1 MKLIMESWRK
11 YSKEVIEEKF
21 KGSKY
26 ATSRAAGLNP
36 TIKGREDP
44 RGRGEMG
51 PTDIVSK
58 AILDMLS
65 VYSQPDQN
73 KRMPGPGQDHLV
85 TSANLFGSAFRS
97 RLLMGPDY
105 TTTQTDYR
113 SYKGVEN
120 NPISQEAMES
130 TLNYRPGEAA
140 KFDFFDFVLLVMEKQ
155 KLLRST
161 KRGDTPTNSKW
172 KMTAMG
178 VRKFKDLFD
187 KEKEAYGDPNTSPD
201 FKGVRQLGRSYTG
214 DHVATDRQLSKPG
227 QISKTFERTRFE
239 E

>member
-1 MKLIMESWRK
+1 MESWRK
-11 YSKEVIEEKF
+11 YSKEVIEEKY
-21 KGSKY
+21 KDSEY
-26 ATSRAAGLNP
+26 AMSRAAGLNP

-65 VYSQPDQN
+65 VYSQPNQN
-73 KRMPGPGQDHLV
+73 KRIPAPGQDHLID
-85 TSANLFGSAFRS
+85 SANLFGSAFRS

-130 TLNYRPGEAA
+130 KLNYRPEEVV
-140 KFDFFDFVLLVMEKQ
+140 KLDFFEFVILVMEKER
-155 KLLRST
+155 LIRST
-161 KRGDTPTNSKW
+161 KRGDTPVNSKW
-172 KMTAMG
+172 EMTARG
-178 VRKFKDLFD
+178 ARKFKDLFD
-187 KEKEAYGDPNTSPD
+187 KEKEAYGDPHTSPD
-201 FKGVRQLGRSYTG
+201 FKGVRQLGRSPGGYRG

-227 QISKTFERTRFE
+227 QIPKTFDRTRFE